1 MSGSNIVLD
10 TNICLYLLSGEA
22 PIVEYL
28 RDKSFYLSIINEIEI
43 LGFGDISKSE
53 ETAVTFFLEDCNI
66 LDINKGIKD
75 ISITLRK
82 KYKIKLPDAII
93 AATAIFLNLPL
104 ISADK
109 VFDKIEELTVVLYEP

>member
-10 TNICLYLLSGEA
+10 TNICPYLLSGEA

-28 RDKSFYLSIINEIEI
+28 RDKSFYISIINEIEI
-43 LGFGDISKSE
+43 LGFRDISKSE
-53 ETAVTFFLEDCNI
+53 QTAISFFLEDCNI

-75 ISITLRK
+75 ISISLRK
-82 KYKIKLPDAII
+82 RYMIKLPDAII
-93 AATAIFLNLPL
+93 AATAIFLNIPL

-109 VFDKIEELTVVLYEP
+109 VFDKITELNVVLYEP

>member
-1 MSGSNIVLD
+1 MSGNNIVLD
-10 TNICLYLLSGEA
+10 TNICLYLLNGEA

-28 RDKSFYLSIINEIEI
+28 RDKSFYISIINEIEI

-53 ETAVTFFLEDCNI
+53 ETAINFFLEDCNI

-75 ISITLRK
+75 ISISLRK
-82 KYKIKLPDAII
+82 KYRIKLPDAII
-93 AATAIFLNLPL
+93 AATAVFLNIPL

-109 VFDKIEELTVVLYEP
+109 VFDRIAELNVVLYEP